1 MKHQCLRLWAAFV
14 IYGMTTSAYSQS
26 LFETIGR
33 GNIDSVKIIVAGDA
47 STIHTPNADGD
58 LPLHIAAFNGHKD
71 IVAFL
76 LSQGADIEA
85 VNPLNQ
91 TPLLYAAFN
100 GHTDILNYLIEQG
113 ATFEYRDRLNL
124 SPFLFAAR
132 NGHPD
137 VVNALLDLGVDINEQ
152 GMNGNTALHFAVS
165 QGRNE
170 VVDCLVAKEADI
182 SLINDQGHTPL
193 ILALYR
199 GRNKIVESLISDITL
214 RKLKGSKA
222 EQLLHIAAS
231 SGNADIVEK
240 LLSHGTH
247 DHTRDDHSNTLLHS
261 AAAGSLTNLV
271 HTLIEKGAEVNV
283 TNDRGQT
290 PLHKAVQTGSIK
302 LTQMLIQNG
311 SEVNVSD
318 QTGRTPL
325 HMALDWGDES
335 MLRMLEQNGAVATP
349 RKAIHIESG
358 KMVDANP
365 NVLEITYIANEGFLI
380 QQGDQK
386 ICIDALVENPWG
398 YMQTGDRV
406 YEKMKKGESPFD
418 EVDILIGSHNHL
430 DHLTM
435 PMVPDVLRGN
445 PRMKLVSS
453 LAGVDELKT
462 IPNVNYHTME
472 HQVINITPELGE
484 MVNKKIDGIDLQ
496 MYGINHAG
504 PGQGAYL
511 TLMTLMNFDDL
522 NVLHVADIAPSS
534 NLEYFKAFQLQDAGI
549 DIAFIDPFM
558 IADSVGQVIIR
569 QYIQPKQI
577 ILMHMRPD
585 EVDRYEKESQ
595 VIFNNVI
602 AFREQMEKK
611 CFQR

>member
-1 MKHQCLRLWAAFV
+1 MKRDWICLRIAFV
-14 IYGMTTSAYSQS
+14 IYAMATSAYSQS

-47 STIHTPNADGD
+47 GTVHAPNADGD
-58 LPLHIAAFNGHKD
+58 MPLHIAAFNGHKD

-91 TPLLYAAFN
+91 TPLLYAAFG
-100 GHTDILNYLIEQG
+100 GHTDILNYLIERG
-113 ATFEYRDRLNL
+113 AIFAYKDGLNM

-137 VVNALLDLGVDINEQ
+137 VVNALLNLGVDINEQ
-152 GMNGNTALHFAVS
+152 GLNGNTALHFAVS
-165 QGRNE
+165 QGRKE

-199 GRNKIVESLISDITL
+199 GRKKIVESLISDVTL
-214 RKLKGSKA
+214 GKLKSSKT

-231 SGNADIVEK
+231 RGNVDIVQK
-240 LLSHGTH
+240 LLSLGTH
-247 DHTRDDHSNTLLHS
+247 DHSRDDHGNSLLHS
-261 AAAGSLTNLV
+261 AAAGSLTGLV
-271 HTLIEKGAEVNV
+271 KTLIEEGAEVNV

-290 PLHKAVQTGSIK
+290 PLHNAVQTGSME
-302 LTQMLIQNG
+302 LVQMVIQNG
-311 SEVNVSD
+311 ARLNVSD
-318 QTGRTPL
+318 NMGRTPL
-325 HMALDWGDES
+325 HIAQDRGDEI
-335 MLRMLEQNGAVATP
+335 MLRLLTKNGAVAKP
-349 RKAIHIESG
+349 RKAIHIHSG
-358 KMVDANP
+358 NMEDANP
-365 NVLEITYIANEGFLI
+365 NALEITYIANEGFLI
-380 QQGDQK
+380 QQGNRK

-406 YEKMKKGESPFD
+406 YEKMKRGEPPFD
-418 EVDILIGSHNHL
+418 DMDILIGSHNHV

-435 PMVPDVLRGN
+435 SMVPDVLRGN

-453 LAGVDELKT
+453 RAGVDELKT
-462 IPNVNYHTME
+462 LPNVDYDTME
-472 HQVINITPELGE
+472 HQVINITPELGN
-484 MVNKKIDGIDLQ
+484 MVNTNIDGIDLQ
-496 MYGINHAG
+496 IYGINHAG
-504 PGQGAYL
+504 PGQGEYL

-522 NVLHVADIAPSS
+522 HVLHVADIAPPS
-534 NLEYFKAFQLQDAGI
+534 NLEYFKSFQLQNAGI

-558 IADSVGQVIIR
+558 IADSVGQIIIQ

-595 VIFNNVI
+595 ALFNNVI

-611 CFQR
+611 CFQ